1 MQRLHMAPAYGASNA
16 CIWHQEADF
25 RDLVRDLRGVV
36 QDYCTYFWGE
46 LGAVQVARGLTAT
59 PHALCSMSLSVHLS
73 AARTQ

>member
-1 MQRLHMAPAYGASNA
+1 M
-16 CIWHQEADF
+16 
-25 RDLVRDLRGVV
+25 DLRGLVREMRAVV

-73 AARTQ
+73 ANRTHSEIPLCNIV